1 MHGLDE
7 DPSEEDQLRFGDET
21 GYCPDC
27 GREIWD
33 EAWQCPHC
41 GEVVENRIRREGGS
55 DPASRQISSRAIL
68 LVIAALVVILI
79 LMQIR

>member
-7 DPSEEDQLRFGDET
+7 DPSEEDQRRFGDDH

-41 GEVVENRIRREGGS
+41 ESVVEGRIERTPTQSAGRHVSRRS
-55 DPASRQISSRAIL
+55 AVVMVLVLIAIL
-68 LVIAALVVILI
+68 MFVLL
-79 LMQIR
+79 

>member
-41 GEVVENRIRREGGS
+41 EAVVEGRIKRTPNQGVS
-55 DPASRQISSRAIL
+55 KQISQRSVIVLVLALIVVLVFVL
-68 LVIAALVVILI
+68 L
-79 LMQIR
+79 